1 MTEERAPYTGW
12 PMRNLIEMLRELAR
26 HEHTDVSV
34 AAQAAEEIEELR
46 NKERLLTIEIERLR
60 SKLETVSEL
69 MEDIKFHART
79 ASKTAALR

>member
-1 MTEERAPYTGW
+1 MNTEPFRRA
-12 PMRNLIEMLRELAR
+12 
-26 HEHTDVSV
+26 
-34 AAQAAEEIEELR
+34 IEEAMHRPGVTAGLPKVTVDAGLLSHLLDHYER
-46 NKERLLTIEIERLR
+46 LLDEERLLTIEIERLR